1 MLSLEQRL
9 DKIEEVIKK
18 PSFRQNKGL
27 GNEVG
32 YYIFD
37 YPAEQELVVRER
49 IEYIRQKNEEAIDGF
64 RIVVF
69 DLYDIIISIAYVPL
83 FCVTVTTSPSTPDI
97 GSSAKHSVLE
107 HNRHTHNNIV
117 IIRFIT

>member
-69 DLYDIIISIAYVPL
+69 DLYDIILMQPFTNPRNFRKVFVYVQIVCRTSAY
-83 FCVTVTTSPSTPDI
+83 FAI
-97 GSSAKHSVLE
+97 NGH
-107 HNRHTHNNIV
+107 
-117 IIRFIT
+117 

>member
-1 MLSLEQRL
+1 MMLSLEQRL

-37 YPAEQELVVRER
+37 YPAEQECCFSKRMRKVFR
-49 IEYIRQKNEEAIDGF
+49 KNEKSML
-64 RIVVF
+64 R
-69 DLYDIIISIAYVPL
+69 
-83 FCVTVTTSPSTPDI
+83 FCNKNSKKKRAFTT
-97 GSSAKHSVLE
+97 G
-107 HNRHTHNNIV
+107 
-117 IIRFIT
+117 